1 MMADVS
7 KLPPTIFS
15 EIMSEGEDVVDEPFD
30 FRFSKWLIRK
40 HKLGTIPSS
49 AFYSQQHKH
58 LGQNIIRFCF
68 IKQDATLERG
78 EEILKK
84 INSGPVDCQCK

>member
-7 KLPPTIFS
+7 KLSPAIFE
-15 EIMSEGEDVVDEPFD
+15 EIMNEGENADEPFD

-49 AFYSQQHKH
+49 AFYSESHKH
-58 LGQNIIRFCF
+58 LGKNIIRFCF
-68 IKQDATLERG
+68 IKGDDTLESAA
-78 EEILKK
+78 EILRKINKK
-84 INSGPVDCQCK
+84 IECSC